1 MRIICLIFSALC
13 SLSGISV
20 REASAQDGYDVDCA
34 VILCMAGGWP
44 VEPSGTC
51 NAAKSYMIDRIRD
64 LKPPIG
70 VCSTSEG
77 GEFTDYDLDYEI
89 RDRQLA
95 SNYSCPAGTTL
106 FFKTNGILLPPTAFC
121 YTQVASITASDFSC
135 QKVYSGLQQ
144 VIFADFWAKLT
155 VSPGSPGAYI
165 SPETLLN
172 INDDETTVNATAAT
186 SFVMPCE
193 VDNGG
198 GDPGTETSDV
208 STDVVPPP
216 NPSCLQVVAQPSGQ
230 QICNAKWSI
239 LDAVGGNPAD
249 RNRVG
254 CRSLSD
260 GSTALVIEDKAGSAN
275 SLVQLIQP
283 TPQVGDATAVRASVE
298 MYIPADYQPW
308 SGGRLPFGIQIG
320 NSKCSS
326 GGCTPSA
333 QLGSTVRTNFFAKNG
348 SLGLQNYSYHL
359 NRKLVY
365 KDPGQHWT
373 ARTSNRGVYG
383 EGVNMTKALP
393 KGEWVTLTFDLKLN
407 DVGRANG
414 SSTLAAYDNK
424 GNLIGSA
431 THANAIYRKNA
442 SWKITGFALPDKFN
456 TIEKSAPKDQERL
469 FRNYKM
475 AIGDA
480 LSPQCK

>member
-1 MRIICLIFSALC
+1 M
-13 SLSGISV
+13 

-121 YTQVASITASDFSC
+121 YTSVASITASDFSC
-135 QKVYSGLQQ
+135 QKVYSGLQK

-172 INDDETTVNATAAT
+172 INDDETTVNATAA

-216 NPSCLQVVAQPSGQ
+216 NPSCLQVVAEPSGQ

-260 GSTALVIEDKAGSAN
+260 GSTALAIEDKAGSAN

-298 MYIPADYQPW
+298 MYIPTNYQPW

-320 NSKCSS
+320 SPKCSS

-333 QLGSTVRTNFFAKNG
+333 QVGSTVRTNFFAKNG
-348 SLGLQNYSYHL
+348 SLGLQNYSY
-359 NRKLVY
+359 
-365 KDPGQHWT
+365 T
-373 ARTSNRGVYG
+373 
-383 EGVNMTKALP
+383 
-393 KGEWVTLTFDLKLN
+393 
-407 DVGRANG
+407 
-414 SSTLAAYDNK
+414 
-424 GNLIGSA
+424 
-431 THANAIYRKNA
+431 
-442 SWKITGFALPDKFN
+442 
-456 TIEKSAPKDQERL
+456 
-469 FRNYKM
+469 
-475 AIGDA
+475 
-480 LSPQCK
+480 